1 MPDFTATFTKD
12 AENFT
17 AVQKVW
23 TETMECTHRDLV
35 TLFEAEAKLGTD
47 FTRLR
52 EAKTIPEVAL
62 AYQEWMSARVELNSK
77 DWQKAVEHG
86 QKLIDACTRING
98 SERVGSK

>member
-17 AVQKVW
+17 AVQMVW

-47 FTRLR
+47 FMSRL
-52 EAKTIPEVAL
+52 
-62 AYQEWMSARVELNSK
+62 
-77 DWQKAVEHG
+77 
-86 QKLIDACTRING
+86 
-98 SERVGSK
+98 SERGENYSRGGIGLSGVDVRSG

>member
-23 TETMECTHRDLV
+23 TETMECTHRDLI

-47 FTRLR
+47 FMSRLR

-62 AYQEWMSARVELNSK
+62 AYQEWMSARRGRPQTASLSLLADTK
-77 DWQKAVEHG
+77 
-86 QKLIDACTRING
+86 TR
-98 SERVGSK
+98 SCL

>member
-47 FTRLR
+47 FMQTERGENYPRGGIGLSG
-52 EAKTIPEVAL
+52 VD
-62 AYQEWMSARVELNSK
+62 ARS
-77 DWQKAVEHG
+77 G
-86 QKLIDACTRING
+86 
-98 SERVGSK
+98 